1 MLTRS
6 YFQFIFIT
14 RLAYLFECHCHCMKQ
29 KNILKG
35 KKDKIIKQ
43 ALNKLTL
50 CVLNIIK
57 SFPFTHVW

>member
-1 MLTRS
+1 
-6 YFQFIFIT
+6 
-14 RLAYLFECHCHCMKQ
+14 MKQ

-57 SFPFTHVW
+57 SLPFTHVW